1 MPLSRYSGFCS
12 SGVRSHLLLAG
23 LVLALLLPAFASPA
37 APASEADQAAARRA
51 VDETVTDVLAV
62 LRNGDLVLAQKRDR
76 IQDIAY
82 ERFDFEVISKLVL
95 ARNWRRMSAQQRAD
109 FETEFKRHLS
119 VTYGDSLDRY
129 SSEAVEVT
137 QARPENNGDVTVRSR
152 VLGNG
157 DPISVDYRLRGRN
170 GRWYVIDVIIEGVSL
185 LSNFRS
191 QTREVIQAEG
201 ADGLIR
207 MLREKNDARS
217 GGGGGEAT
225 HAAGS

>member
-1 MPLSRYSGFCS
+1 MLSLLFSGLRS
-12 SGVRSHLLLAG
+12 SCASSRLLVPVLLLA
-23 LVLALLLPAFASPA
+23 FAPQASA

-51 VDETVTDVLAV
+51 VDGTVEDVLSV

-76 IQDIAY
+76 IENIAY

-95 ARNWRRMSAQQRAD
+95 ARNWRRMSVQQRAD

-129 SSEAVEVT
+129 SDEEVAVT
-137 QARPENNGDVTVRSR
+137 DTRPENNGDVTVRSR
-152 VLGNG
+152 ILGRG
-157 DPISVDYRLRGRN
+157 DPIAVDYRLRGRK

-191 QTREVIQAEG
+191 QTQEVIRAEG
-201 ADGLIR
+201 PDGLIQ

-217 GGGGGEAT
+217 GSADEAAQ
-225 HAAGS
+225 AAGS